1 MSKHRTS
8 RRSSQGGT
16 TPRTDAQQTSGVAQF
31 SMSEVAQF
39 SVSLDSTLILDAT
52 CVPDDIPYP
61 VDLRLLAESRETTE
75 KVIDEL
81 FKQYQGK
88 IPRKPRCNSVKAHN
102 LFLVIIKKK
111 KPSREEI
118 RDAKRFQLNEIS
130 RNLRAIDGMIQCGAE
145 LSALGSQLY
154 RKLLIASEVTRQQ
167 QEMYDADSRR
177 IDDRIVNLS
186 KPHVRPIVRG
196 KAGKK
201 TEFGAKISISDDNGF
216 VDVDRI
222 SWDNYNEANDLIARA
237 KQYKE
242 ERGYYP
248 ARICADSIYMT
259 SVNKKFCGANNIK
272 LSGRP
277 HKKQIEAE
285 VQTAEQQELF
295 KSDLRKRSV
304 IEVRIGTGKRK
315 YGLDRILTKLVETS
329 RTVITMAFFVMNAE
343 KIMRLLRLLLSIL
356 VSAYNLMLYICA
368 YRLNPVLLLT
378 A

>member
-1 MSKHRTS
+1 
-8 RRSSQGGT
+8 
-16 TPRTDAQQTSGVAQF
+16 V
-31 SMSEVAQF
+31 
-39 SVSLDSTLILDAT
+39 
-52 CVPDDIPYP
+52 
-61 VDLRLLAESRETTE
+61 
-75 KVIDEL
+75 
-81 FKQYQGK
+81 
-88 IPRKPRCNSVKAHN
+88 
-102 LFLVIIKKK
+102 
-111 KPSREEI
+111 
-118 RDAKRFQLNEIS
+118 
-130 RNLRAIDGMIQCGAE
+130 
-145 LSALGSQLY
+145 
-154 RKLLIASEVTRQQ
+154 LIASEVTRQQ

-177 IDDRIVNLS
+177 IDDRIVNLT

-259 SVNKKFCGANNIK
+259 SDNKKFCAGNNIR

-277 HKKQIEAE
+277 RKKQVKAE

-304 IEVRIGTGKRK
+304 IEGRIGTSKRK
-315 YGLDRILTKLVETS
+315 YGLDRILTKLVESS

-343 KIMRLLRLLLSIL
+343 KILRMLRLILFIL
-356 VSAYNLMLYICA
+356 VSVYILMLGLCA
-368 YRLNPVLLLT
+368 VRRHPAPLWAV
-378 A
+378 

>member
-1 MSKHRTS
+1 MFH
-8 RRSSQGGT
+8 
-16 TPRTDAQQTSGVAQF
+16 
-31 SMSEVAQF
+31 
-39 SVSLDSTLILDAT
+39 
-52 CVPDDIPYP
+52 
-61 VDLRLLAESRETTE
+61 
-75 KVIDEL
+75 
-81 FKQYQGK
+81 
-88 IPRKPRCNSVKAHN
+88 
-102 LFLVIIKKK
+102 
-111 KPSREEI
+111 
-118 RDAKRFQLNEIS
+118 
-130 RNLRAIDGMIQCGAE
+130 CGAE
-145 LSALGSQLY
+145 LSALGTQLY

-177 IDDRIVNLS
+177 IDDRIVNLT

-222 SWDNYNEANDLIARA
+222 SWDNYNEANDLITRA
-237 KQYKE
+237 EQYKE

-259 SVNKKFCGANNIK
+259 SGNKRFCEANNIR

-277 HKKQIEAE
+277 RKKQVKAE

-304 IEVRIGTGKRK
+304 IEGRIGTGKRK

-329 RTVITMAFFVMNAE
+329 KSVITMAFFVMNTE
-343 KIMRLLRLLLSIL
+343 KILRLLRLFLSIL
-356 VSAYNLMLYICA
+356 VSVYILVLGLCA
-368 YRLNPVLLLT
+368 VRRHPALLW
-378 A
+378 AA